1 VSSIGVAAERLCE
14 ELAAFDPLVHSGGD
28 CAALVEQ
35 FARTENALRAGRAR
49 AAVRAGEC
57 GAHRSRGFADPSD
70 WVANA
75 SGSTIRSA
83 RAELETVDAVAT
95 LPATSDA
102 WAAGEVSLA
111 QAAEIARTEA
121 EVPGCEAELL
131 AIARE
136 GSLGAVR
143 DRARKCRVAAIDPD
157 ALYAKQQER
166 REGIHWRDE
175 LGMVWLRVGL
185 APDVGM
191 PIVTRLEA
199 ETDRVWREAHRQGRI
214 ESRAACRADAFV
226 RLLDEAGSNTATR
239 AGRSRDLVLVCD
251 LDAYRRGAAKPG
263 EVSCIA
269 GGGPVPVS
277 VVRELAEDAFLKVA
291 FRVGVDIT
299 RVAHLGRRFP
309 AELRTAL
316 ELGTPPEF
324 DGLTCSAEGCDRRY
338 GLEWDHIDP
347 VAHGGA
353 SSAANLQ
360 PLCALHHREKT
371 QRDRAA
377 GRLGS
382 ADNED
387 RAPP

>member
-1 VSSIGVAAERLCE
+1 VSAIGLAAERLCE
-14 ELAAFDPLVHSGGD
+14 ELAAFDPLLHSAET

-35 FARTENALRAGRAR
+35 LARTENAVHVARTR
-49 AAVRAGEC
+49 AAARAGEC
-57 GAHRSRGFADPSD
+57 GAHRLRGFADPSD

-83 RAELETVDAVAT
+83 RAELEAVDAVMSLAAT
-95 LPATSDA
+95 NDA
-102 WAAGEVSLA
+102 LLVGEVSLA

-131 AIARE
+131 AVARE

-157 ALYAKQQER
+157 ELYAKQQER
-166 REGIHWRDE
+166 REGLHWRDE

-185 APDVGM
+185 SPDVGV

-199 ETDRVWREAHRQGRI
+199 EADRVWREAHREGRV
-214 ESRAACRADAFV
+214 ESRVACRADAFV
-226 RLLDEAGSNTATR
+226 RLFDEAR
-239 AGRSRDLVLVCD
+239 PDAGMRSTLSRDLVLVCD
-251 LDAYRRGAAKPG
+251 LDAYRRGVLEPG
-263 EVSCIA
+263 EVSRIV

-277 VVRELAEDAFLKVA
+277 VVHELAKDAFLKVA
-291 FRVGVDIT
+291 FRKGVEIK
-299 RVAHLGRRFP
+299 RVAHLGRRIP

-324 DGLTCSAEGCDRRY
+324 DGASCSEEGCERRY

-347 VAHGGA
+347 VANGGLT
-353 SSAANLQ
+353 SEANLRL
-360 PLCALHHREKT
+360 LCALHHREKT

-377 GRLGS
+377 KRLTS
-382 ADNED
+382 ADDQD